1 MSKIILFDGVC
12 NFCNSTINFVIDH
25 DVKDIYMFASLQSEI
40 GQKYLKKYN
49 LPLDDFDTFVLID
62 GDTFY
67 VSSTAALL
75 VAKDL
80 DSILKYLYILILIP
94 RPIRDMVY
102 KLIAKNR
109 YSIFGKSD
117 SCRIPTE
124 KEKDK
129 FLN

>member
-1 MSKIILFDGVC
+1 MSKVILFDGVC
-12 NFCNSTINFVIDH
+12 NFCNSTINFVIEH
-25 DVKDIYMFASLQSEI
+25 DEKDIYKFASLQSDI
-40 GQKYLKKYN
+40 GQEYLKKHN

-62 GDTFY
+62 DGKFY

-80 DSILKYLYILILIP
+80 NSIVKYLYIFLLIP

-124 KEKDK
+124 KEKNK